1 LYNPIFDLFLLFSG
15 SGLSREEL
23 LAFNSLMLYNPNDML
38 LSPEILNVFLFLCI
52 IGMAILAAFYLGRR
66 ELSPL
71 EYLAWGALILFVPLL
86 GPFLV
91 ILLHP
96 GRPAGNKHES
106 PHT

>member
-1 LYNPIFDLFLLFSG
+1 
-15 SGLSREEL
+15 
-23 LAFNSLMLYNPNDML
+23 MLYNPLSMF
-38 LSPEILNVFLFLCI
+38 LSPEVLNAFLLLCI

-71 EYLAWGALILFVPLL
+71 EYIGWGALILFIPLL

-96 GRPAGNKHES
+96 GRPAGRNHET
-106 PHT
+106 PRT